1 MSLLHADLIEFLK
14 LNTENLNTDAIHA
27 GQVVSELGRA
37 GVFRIGVPES
47 HGGIGGSTSDTINA
61 IGAVSEYSL
70 AAGFVF
76 WGQRAFI
83 EYLIQSP
90 NAALQKTWL
99 PKLLS
104 GEYAGATGLSNA
116 MKFLSS
122 IESLGITATTIC
134 DSLDGNGVFNLNGIA
149 PWATNLPT
157 SGFIVALAVER
168 QDGGDPFIVAIPSD
182 KTGLNRSP
190 DHDLIALRGTNT
202 AALKIND
209 VTIDETDIIALHA
222 RKWLPNVRPSFL
234 GMQCGMPIGLARA
247 AIAAT
252 IANAKGAITDL
263 AEPIALLESELDSAV
278 TELQTGVDNG
288 RFVSEPVRLFELRI
302 QIADIATQ
310 AVQLELQASGG
321 KAYHR
326 HAANGFPRRLSESAF
341 VPVVT
346 PSILQ
351 LKGEIRK
358 HQQKQ
363 LAALIETET
372 AS

>member
-1 MSLLHADLIEFLK
+1 MSLLNTDLAQFLK
-14 LNTENLNTDAIHA
+14 LNAENLNTDAAFA

-37 GVFRIGVPES
+37 GVFRVGVPVS
-47 HGGIGGSTSDTINA
+47 HGGTGGATSDAINV
-61 IGAVSEYSL
+61 ISAVSESSL

-90 NAALQKTWL
+90 NDSLRKKWL

-122 IESLGITATTIC
+122 IESLGVTATTIC
-134 DSLDGNGVFNLNGIA
+134 DSIDGSGVFSLNGIA

-157 SGFIVALAVER
+157 SGFIVAIAVER
-168 QDGGDPFIVAIPSD
+168 QDGIEPFIVAISSD
-182 KTGLNRSP
+182 KKGLIRSL

-209 VTIDETDIIALHA
+209 VTIDQSDIITLHA

-234 GMQCGMPIGLARA
+234 GMQCGMAIGLARA

-252 IANAKGAITDL
+252 KANAKGAITVL
-263 AEPIALLESELDSAV
+263 AEPIDLIESELNSAII
-278 TELQTGVDNG
+278 ELHEGVDTG
-288 RFVSEPVRLFELRI
+288 RFVTEPVRLFELRI
-302 QIADIATQ
+302 QITDIATQ

-321 KAYHR
+321 NAYHR
-326 HAANGFPRRLSESAF
+326 DAGNAFSRRLLESAF

-358 HQQKQ
+358 HKQKQ

-372 AS
+372 VS

>member
-1 MSLLHADLIEFLK
+1 MSLLHTDLIQFLK
-14 LNTENLNTDAIHA
+14 LNAENLNTDAAYA

-37 GVFRIGVPES
+37 GVFRVGVPVS
-47 HGGIGGSTSDTINA
+47 HGGTGGTTSDAINA
-61 IGAVSEYSL
+61 ISAVSEYSL

-90 NAALQKTWL
+90 NDSLQKKWL

-104 GEYAGATGLSNA
+104 GEYAGSTGLSNA

-122 IESLGITATTIC
+122 IESLGVTATTIC
-134 DSLDGNGVFNLNGIA
+134 DSIDGNGVFNLSGIA

-168 QDGGDPFIVAIPSD
+168 QDGGEPFIVALSSD
-182 KTGLNRSP
+182 KKGLNRSP

-202 AALKIND
+202 AALKMND
-209 VTIDETDIIALHA
+209 ITIDESDIIALHA

-252 IANAKGAITDL
+252 KANAKGAITDL
-263 AEPIALLESELDSAV
+263 AEPIAVIEDDLDSAV
-278 TELQTGVDNG
+278 TELYQGVNNG
-288 RFVSEPVRLFELRI
+288 RFVTEPVRLFELRI

-326 HAANGFPRRLSESAF
+326 DAGNAFSRRLLESAF

-363 LAALIETET
+363 AAAINELAT

>member
-1 MSLLHADLIEFLK
+1 MSLLNADLVRFLK
-14 LNTENLNTDAIHA
+14 QNAENLNTDATYA
-27 GQVVSELGRA
+27 SQVVYQLGRA

-47 HGGIGGSTSDTINA
+47 HGGTGGTTFDVINA
-61 IGAVSEYSL
+61 ISTVSEYSL

-83 EYLIQSP
+83 EYLIQSQ
-90 NAALQKTWL
+90 NGSLQNKWL

-122 IESLGITATTIC
+122 IESLGVTATTIC
-134 DSLDGNGVFNLNGIA
+134 DSVDGSGVFNLNGIA

-182 KTGLNRSP
+182 KKGLNRSP

-209 VTIDETDIIALHA
+209 VTIDESDMIALDA

-247 AIAAT
+247 AIVAT
-252 IANAKGAITDL
+252 KANAKGAITVL
-263 AEPIALLESELDSAV
+263 AEPIALLEASLDSAV
-278 TELQTGVDNG
+278 AELREGVNNG
-288 RFVSEPVRLFELRI
+288 RFVTEPVRLFELRI

-326 HAANGFPRRLSESAF
+326 DAGNAFSRRLLESAF

-363 LAALIETET
+363 AATINELVIT
-372 AS
+372 S